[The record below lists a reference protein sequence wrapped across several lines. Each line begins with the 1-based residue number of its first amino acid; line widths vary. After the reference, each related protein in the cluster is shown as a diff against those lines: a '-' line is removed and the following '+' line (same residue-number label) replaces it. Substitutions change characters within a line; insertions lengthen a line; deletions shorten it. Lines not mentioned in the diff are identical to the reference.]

1 MDYFDRFH
9 IRYDG
14 LYQDDLFLNEETTIV
29 FPYVKINDEDNVFD
43 TLKTMVILGYFT
55 ILVDTILYKSN
66 QLLNSFGFTIQ
77 NQTELLTGVYLVQLL
92 HILSGKQ
99 IQCVEKFNN
108 QTDINIILRPAFEKS
123 TFVWRNLQNSS
134 PSLAASKKYCRE
146 YFG

>member
-14 LYQDDLFLNEETTIV
+14 LYQDDLFLNEETTTV
-29 FPYVKINDEDNVFD
+29 FPCVKINDEDNAFD

-55 ILVDTILYKSN
+55 ILVDAILYKSN
-66 QLLNSFGFTIQ
+66 QLLNFGFTIQ

-108 QTDINIILRPAFEKS
+108 QTYIDRILRPAFEKS